1 MHTHTCPPMVKSFAQ
16 RKDDKAFFPLGSIT
30 LYAQDPDPDLKLNDL
45 DTLQYIY
52 STVFSNSK

>member
-52 STVFSNSK
+52 STC